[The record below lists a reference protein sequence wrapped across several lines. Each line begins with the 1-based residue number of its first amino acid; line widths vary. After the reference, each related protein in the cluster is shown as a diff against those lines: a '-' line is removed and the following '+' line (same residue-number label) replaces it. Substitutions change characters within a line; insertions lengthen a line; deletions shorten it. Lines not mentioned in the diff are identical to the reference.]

1 MHTAVRKR
9 MCGAIPFAVGL
20 HLMTPDVMFPHPR
33 ELHQGKQVAFFRPAL
48 YL

>member
-1 MHTAVRKR
+1 MRTAV
-9 MCGAIPFAVGL
+9 CNELFGAIPFPVDL

-33 ELHQGKQVAFFRPAL
+33 ELHRGKQVAFFRPAL